1 MEDLKELSS
10 AEIGGISG
18 GLSLIPIPV
27 GGLGA
32 IIFQILSIEDAAE
45 GYKDATS

>member
-1 MEDLKELSS
+1 MENLKALSS
-10 AEIGGISG
+10 AEIEDISG

>member
-1 MEDLKELSS
+1 MENLKELNVI
-10 AEIGGISG
+10 EQKNING

-32 IIFQILSIEDAAE
+32 IIFQILSMEDAAE
-45 GYKDATS
+45 GYNDATS